1 MALQNEFLI
10 LGSPLQLGF
19 FSELT
24 RGVFFNFDYPKP
36 NAWSQVTPW
45 EQASFPD
52 FLLEASHP
60 DHHHPR
66 TTTSRTTQ
74 KYKSYNFLWEQK
86 IPVSLLSLTKETWGD
101 AWGEGAVG
109 AVQQVWH
116 GDGDHQDWKVR
127 KTESK
132 ICRFPWLLYAVVLSF
147 YNHSHC
153 WNIREKNLEVM
164 PMENVVTSFFKYDS
178 LSCSGGARAMP
189 QNYWC
194 LGWWCTST
202 SSTLFIALW
211 RHADP

>member
-1 MALQNEFLI
+1 MAVFSTKLI
-10 LGSPLQLGF
+10 FDPRFPPAVRL

-24 RGVFFNFDYPKP
+24 RGVSFNFDYPKP

-127 KTESK
+127 KTETVKFADFHGCCLLWSCHFIITVIAEILERK
-132 ICRFPWLLYAVVLSF
+132 ILRWFQW
-147 YNHSHC
+147 
-153 WNIREKNLEVM
+153 KM
-164 PMENVVTSFFKYDS
+164 
-178 LSCSGGARAMP
+178 
-189 QNYWC
+189 
-194 LGWWCTST
+194 
-202 SSTLFIALW
+202 
-211 RHADP
+211 